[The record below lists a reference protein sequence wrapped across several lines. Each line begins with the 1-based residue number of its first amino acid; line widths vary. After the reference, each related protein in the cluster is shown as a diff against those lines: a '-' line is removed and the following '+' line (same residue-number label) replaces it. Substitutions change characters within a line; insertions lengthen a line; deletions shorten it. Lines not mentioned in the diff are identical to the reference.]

1 MVVSRAYTLVFAVA
15 LLAAA
20 SAQDLKEH
28 VWGVF
33 AFTVHGDSIP
43 AVMPQRPRTLTP
55 YGANT
60 LYAAGSAFRNRYV
73 ALRGNESSPSTR
85 IQNLSPYVLDV
96 GEVEVLSTT
105 SPSDIASAQAFMQ
118 GLYPPLNESYSGT
131 YVEFSYQLANGSTA
145 TAPLKGYQYP
155 RIEALSNED
164 PQSLTVDGRS
174 SCLMHQIADIEYQ
187 TSPEA
192 QEFVQ
197 NYRGTYEVLYNQ
209 VLSGWFD
216 PASVNYINAK
226 DISEFLDYQYV
237 HNESV
242 LDTLSRD
249 DIELARLYA
258 DQYVFATNGNTS
270 TTSVIGS
277 SDIRTIAGRT
287 LADSILDA
295 FDNNIHDRGTD
306 GKMKLVFGDYEP
318 VVALTSLLQLQS
330 AQNDNISSRPDLGS
344 SIILELYSLESAAN
358 PTYPDQSQLY
368 VRFVMRNGIDTPEFR
383 VYPLFGHSPS
393 NSAIP
398 YTEFQAELKK
408 FALGSTREWCLQC
421 ASEAPFCSGALE
433 RTQDSPSTNH
443 GKGLRPAVAG
453 VIGAVVTLATLAIIG
468 IVGFLIFGCRTKRF
482 NRSTLKGF
490 KGNSKMASDPDIA
503 FKSPTWEDVK
513 TPNDQDPQNPGAT
526 GPIVRGHERSG
537 SWELKD
543 QNGGNPA
550 DRAHGDDSVS
560 PFDDE
565 NEEEWRTH
573 SALQAVTAHE
583 HV

>member
-1 MVVSRAYTLVFAVA
+1 MVVSHVYTLVFAVA

-28 VWGVF
+28 VWGIF

-43 AVMPQRPRTLTP
+43 AVMPQRPQTLTP
-55 YGANT
+55 YGANN

-73 ALRGNESSPSTR
+73 AVQGNGSNPGTR
-85 IQNLSPYVLDV
+85 IENLSPYVLDV
-96 GEVEVLSTT
+96 DEVEVLSTT

-118 GLYPPLNESYSGT
+118 GLYPPLNETFSGT
-131 YVEFSYQLANGSTA
+131 YVEFSFQMANGSTA

-155 RIEALSNED
+155 RIEALSYED
-164 PQSLTVDGRS
+164 PQSLTVDGQS
-174 SCLMHQIADIEYQ
+174 SCLMHQIADLEYQ

-192 QEFVQ
+192 QEFAHD
-197 NYRGTYEVLYNQ
+197 YEGTYDFLYNQ

-216 PASVNYINAK
+216 RSSVNYTNAK
-226 DISEFLDYQYV
+226 EISEFLDYQYV
-237 HNESV
+237 HNESL
-242 LDTLSRD
+242 LDSLTRS

-258 DQYVFATNGNTS
+258 DQYVFAMNGNTS

-287 LADSILDA
+287 LAANILDA
-295 FDNNIHDRGTD
+295 FDNNIHYRGTD

-318 VVALTSLLQLQS
+318 IVALMSLLRLQF
-330 AQNDNISSRPDLGS
+330 AQNTDSYSRPDLGS
-344 SIILELYSLESAAN
+344 SIILELFSLESAAN

-368 VRFVMRNGIDTPEFR
+368 VRFLMRNSIDTPEFR

-398 YTEFQAELKK
+398 YTEFQAELEK

-421 ASEAPFCSGALE
+421 ASQATFCSGVLD
-433 RTQDSPSTNH
+433 RQQDSPSTNTS
-443 GKGLRPAVAG
+443 KGMRPAVAG
-453 VIGAVVTLATLAIIG
+453 VIGAVVTGATLAILG
-468 IVGFLIFGCRTKRF
+468 IVGFLIFGFRTNRF
-482 NRSTLKGF
+482 RRSTLKGF
-490 KGNSKMASDPDIA
+490 KGNSKMASDPDVA
-503 FKSPTWEDVK
+503 FENPTWEDVK
-513 TPNDQDPQNPGAT
+513 TTNDQNSQNPGAT

-537 SWELKD
+537 SWELRN
-543 QNGGNPA
+543 QNGGNAP
-550 DRAHGDDSVS
+550 GEDSVS

-565 NEEEWRTH
+565 NEEEWLTH